1 MKSEAF
7 GYRTKSIVGS
17 IDTINT
23 DITFYSPD
31 ELSKILQLKKVTKD
45 TIVTATNKY
54 INKFRQE
61 NNRRLMNF
69 FTEVQRKLLLSLEPE
84 NKRSIVNKKN
94 SESEQYDTDEQLN
107 DWAQNQNQIQ
117 ESEDAVLYPL
127 GTTNRTQ
134 KVDIYDDHH
143 NVMKQEK
150 LAVQHNPD
158 VVQGQINPNLKNT
171 ITRIVN
177 IDSKYR
183 LSAVPN
189 VKNKKFRDIVNHH
202 TSAWS
207 GTDYTLDFN
216 DPLRKVLSLKLYSL
230 QIPYSWY
237 TIDTAY
243 GTSCFVLKQLTASP
257 QDIING
263 VSGVAMLENDITR
276 FVAVDGYNIVNTD
289 ISGRVVNFNGEVIS
303 GLTNEPNMSFFFVT
317 DTGDIIEPN
326 GVRVTAKVGKYM
338 KVLVNSKNYVKTNNP
353 PYVSD
358 KSLNRIL
365 DINGFPT
372 RFLKRFFSEPSS
384 TGTLLTNADGT
395 QRSNLYFTID
405 KYGNTVTHISI
416 DGSGKVYEHSP
427 KIIFD
432 NKKAFLNIDSAGD
445 INTINSNGTVK
456 YDSSKTGIDLNEEI
470 IFNSNNSFKN
480 SDTIHNVVV
489 DNGNYTPIEL
499 VTEVNNK
506 FKENIASNKI
516 ITTEIGYYNDLI
528 SSVSVQ
534 LTDRKIVVGGT
545 YFDGTNKKMVI
556 CRYNTN
562 GTLDTTFNNTGKLT
576 ISIDINDD
584 ELSSIVYT
592 HHDGKLIF
600 AGTSINDVTKA
611 KDFIVGRVNSNGTLD
626 TTFGTDKTG
635 SVRHSFDIG
644 DDVLTT
650 VVCQNHD
657 TTTANPSPT
666 DIFAGG
672 YSYNTTTNKYDFAVV
687 KMSAE
692 GVLGTAIV
700 QKRYNTELLTLDDDI
715 LTCMALSGAT
725 DNKLVLGGYS
735 YNTTSNKYECILVR
749 IDTTL
754 STTLSTL
761 DTTSFTTN
769 GILKFSFN
777 SNTVDSILRCMT
789 ATDKYTGTFN
799 TTSFIGANT
808 TNTISNGTYVTI
820 SYSATG
826 FGTGATISQVT
837 INAASRITSFT
848 ISSGGSGYVAGNT
861 LTIAVEGNEFTPY
874 TIENDDLI
882 NGVLIARTIHFYTI
896 SSTVNPSST
905 TTVEISNV
913 IISNSGKLSS
923 FAVSQ
928 GGSGY
933 SVDDALTI
941 TINGPTTT
949 TYGAYTILTSDLT
962 GLQPHRNVLNT
973 GTITPGTA
981 LVGTGTVLSDGKY
994 SSSQLLPTII
1004 SYSATGT
1011 GTGATI
1017 NQVTINAA
1025 SQITSFTI
1033 SQGGSGYVAGNTLT
1047 ITVDGNVFT
1056 PYTILS
1062 GDLTG
1067 TALTA
1072 RTINLYTISSTV
1084 TPTSTTAVEISS
1096 AIISNSGKLSSF
1108 AVYEGGTGY
1117 AANDELII
1125 TISGYTPTPTTDT
1138 YGAYTILASNL
1149 TSDIVNIG
1157 TITPGTALVGTG
1169 TALADGT
1176 YNRTLTTS
1184 GTSLRRGTYKH
1195 QSTGTYI
1202 HAAFTHTTSGTG
1214 TNASIKNIVIAGAVS
1229 TITMNSAGINYKQ
1242 GDTITI
1248 KINNVSLDAYTIQ
1261 AANVT
1266 ASSDN
1271 YLVGGYVFNSTSD
1284 TYDFAL
1290 ACISSSGELNTTF
1303 NSTGIKIIAINPHH
1317 NFLTA
1322 ISVDINNNIIASGYT
1337 YNGTT
1342 YDFTAIRMSL
1352 AGVMDSTFGTGGI
1365 VTTTVDNTDLVISG
1379 IIPNLDGKITV
1390 VGSATKNS
1398 NSDLALTRYTINGYI
1413 DSTFVNKI
1421 NEKTYAT
1428 MTYNTKSG
1436 KSSIVTYNKFYSVLF
1451 YKQNEPFCTAK
1462 CGQGPRANNNL
1473 GWICG
1478 FRDQEYTSLDATTS
1492 TINTFSFTGESI
1504 VDTFGPRYFLL
1515 SIDDYN
1521 SNQINKAI
1529 VSIENVEKKADIPS
1543 YYSSDLTPNP
1553 ACDTTNALYSVPQ
1566 YLQGRPAQITQ
1577 AQQYTL
1583 NEIIKNRKETSNN
1596 VLTSPTNSNVFAVIP
1611 LKKSGMV
1618 AGDALIEFSGP
1629 IQINERNY
1637 FGPVDIDKMRVQLLD
1652 DKGNIVNLNG
1662 MDWSFSI
1669 VTEHL
1674 YQY

>member
-1 MKSEAF
+1 MASNTF
-7 GYRTKSIVGS
+7 GYNTHSIVGS
-17 IDTINT
+17 VDTINT

-69 FTEVQRKLLLSLEPE
+69 FAEVQRKLILSLEPE
-84 NKRSIVNKKN
+84 NKRSIVNKKD
-94 SESEQYDTDEQLN
+94 SKSEQYDTDEQLN

-158 VVQGQINPNLKNT
+158 IVQGQINPNLKNT

-189 VKNKKFRDIVNHH
+189 VKNKNFRDIVNHH

-257 QDIING
+257 QHIING
-263 VSGVAMLENDITR
+263 VSGVATLENIITR
-276 FVAVDGYNIVNTD
+276 FVTVDGYNIVNTD
-289 ISGRVVNFNGEVIS
+289 ISGQVVNFNGEVIS
-303 GLTNEPNMSFFFVT
+303 GLTNETNMSFFFIT
-317 DTGDIIEPN
+317 DTGDIINPN
-326 GVRVTAKVGKYM
+326 GVRVTTKAGKYM

-365 DINGFPT
+365 DVNGFPT
-372 RFLKRFFSEPSS
+372 RFLKRNFSEPSS
-384 TGTLLTNADGT
+384 TGTLLTTVNGT

-405 KYGNTVTHISI
+405 KYGNTVTHINI
-416 DGSGKVYEHSP
+416 VDGDKVYEHSP

-432 NKKAFLNIDSAGD
+432 NKKAFLNIDSTGD
-445 INTINSNGTVK
+445 VYTINSNGTIK
-456 YDSSKTGIDLNEEI
+456 YDSSNTGIDLNEKI

-480 SDTIHNVVV
+480 SDTIHDVIV
-489 DNGNYTPIEL
+489 DSGNYTPIEL
-499 VTEVNNK
+499 VTEINNK
-506 FKENIASNKI
+506 LKENIESTQI
-516 ITTEIGYYNDLI
+516 ITNEIGYYNDSI
-528 SSVSVQ
+528 SSITVQ

-545 YFDGTNKKMVI
+545 YFDGTNNQMVI

-584 ELSSIVYT
+584 EMSSIVYT

-600 AGTSINDVTKA
+600 GGTSINDVTKT
-611 KDFIVGRVNSNGTLD
+611 KDFIVGRVNTNGTLD

-635 SVRHSFDIG
+635 SVRHSFGIG

-657 TTTANPSPT
+657 NTTDANPSPT

-672 YSYNTTTNKYDFAVV
+672 YSYNTTTNKYDFIVV
-687 KMSAE
+687 KMNSA
-692 GVLGTAIV
+692 GYIDTTFGK
-700 QKRYNTELLTLDDDI
+700 KRYTTELLTVDDDI

-735 YNTTSNKYECILVR
+735 ATAVPLRHATSYKYECILVS
-749 IDTTL
+749 INTT
-754 STTLSTL
+754 SGVL
-761 DTTSFTTN
+761 DTGFN
-769 GILKFSFN
+769 IGGVFKFSFN
-777 SNTVDSILRCMT
+777 SDTADSILRCIT
-789 ATDKYTGTFN
+789 ATTKYTGTFN
-799 TTSFIGANT
+799 TTPFTCANT
-808 TNTISNGTYVTI
+808 TNSISDGTYVTI

-826 FGTGATISQVT
+826 SGTGATISQVA
-837 INAASRITSFT
+837 INAASKITSFT

-861 LTIAVEGNEFTPY
+861 LTITVDGNEFTPY

-905 TTVEISNV
+905 TTVEISSA

-923 FAVSQ
+923 FTVSA
-928 GGSGY
+928 GGAGY

-941 TINGPTTT
+941 TINGTT

-962 GLQPHRNVLNT
+962 GLHPYRNVLNT

-981 LVGTGTVLSDGKY
+981 LDGTGTVLSDGKY
-994 SSSQLLPTII
+994 SSITLLTTII
-1004 SYSATGT
+1004 SYSTTGN

-1017 NQVTINAA
+1017 TEVTINDT
-1025 SQITSFTI
+1025 SEITSFTI
-1033 SQGGSGYVAGNTLT
+1033 SSGGSGYVAGNTLT
-1047 ITVDGNVFT
+1047 ITVDGIVFT

-1067 TALTA
+1067 TALTV

-1108 AVYEGGTGY
+1108 VVYEGGTGY
-1117 AANDELII
+1117 AANDTLII
-1125 TISGYTPTPTTDT
+1125 TIRGHNTTDT
-1138 YGAYTILASNL
+1138 YGAYTILTSNL
-1149 TSDIVNIG
+1149 TSDIVNTG
-1157 TITPGTALVGTG
+1157 TITPGTALDGTG
-1169 TALADGT
+1169 TALTDGT
-1176 YNRTLTTS
+1176 YNGTLTTS
-1184 GTSLRRGTYKH
+1184 GTSLRRGTYTH

-1214 TNASIKNIVIAGAVS
+1214 TNASIKKIVIAGEVS
-1229 TITMNSAGINYKQ
+1229 TITMNSAGINYKED
-1242 GDTITI
+1242 DTITI
-1248 KINNVSLDAYTIQ
+1248 KINNVSLDTYTIDG
-1261 AANVT
+1261 NVT

-1271 YLVGGYVFNSTSD
+1271 YLVGGYVFNTTSD

-1342 YDFTAIRMSL
+1342 YDFTTVRMSL

-1365 VTTTVDNTDLVISG
+1365 VTTTIDNTDLVISD

-1398 NSDLALTRYTINGYI
+1398 NSDFALTRYTINGNI
-1413 DSTFVNKI
+1413 DSTFVNKN

-1428 MTYNTKSG
+1428 MTYNTKNG

-1451 YKQNEPFCTAK
+1451 YKQNEPFCTPK

-1478 FRDQEYTSLDATTS
+1478 FRDQEYTSLDATTN